1 MGKTFKKF
9 NKSFTDG
16 PRDIYE
22 DDYETFGY
30 EVQNAKRTPK
40 TKKVSKFKDFDAYD
54 YWPSQIIFKG
64 AALPLF

>member
-9 NKSFTDG
+9 NKSFNDG

-30 EVQNAKRTPK
+30 EVKNAKRTPK
-40 TKKVSKFKDFDAYD
+40 NKKVAKFKDFDSYE
-54 YWPSQIIFKG
+54 Y
-64 AALPLF
+64 

>member
-9 NKSFTDG
+9 NKSFNDG

-30 EVQNAKRTPK
+30 EVKNAKRTPK
-40 TKKVSKFKDFDAYD
+40 NKKVAKFKDFDAYE
-54 YWPSQIIFKG
+54 Y
-64 AALPLF
+64 